1 MQRSALLAMCFSLLI
16 APAAS
21 LAQQPENIVLNE
33 KDTKQLTPHVWAI
46 FGNPNIGI
54 VVGSK
59 GTLVVDTGLG
69 RRNGVLVAGVAAK
82 LAKSSRLLLTT
93 THFHPEHVTGQ
104 SGFPA
109 DTVVIRP
116 NVQQKE
122 LEESGA
128 GMIDFFRSR
137 SDVNKELLADAGIDK
152 SDILFDNELT
162 LDLGDVT
169 ARLLTFGPA
178 HTNGDMLIFI
188 EPDKVLISGDVA
200 QNNFA
205 ILPIGTQS
213 TIKSWLAVLDRTA
226 ELKPSLILPD
236 HSPPGDA
243 TMIGEQRAFM
253 IDLLERTKVIKSEG
267 KSAEDAVR
275 QVSAEFV
282 TKYPGLLRPG
292 NLTRAIMQAYREA
305 P

>member
-1 MQRSALLAMCFSLLI
+1 MQRSALLAMCFGLLI

-69 RRNGVLVAGVAAK
+69 RRNGVLIAGVAAK

-162 LDLGDVT
+162 VDLGDVT

-292 NLTRAIMQAYREA
+292 NLTRATMQAYREA